1 MSRRMCVH
9 NIQCAFVFASACAC
23 SCMIAVSACMGKACG
38 FAKKI
43 QDRCMRDVTGLLLVS
58 CSYCGAARDNNAHA
72 RLWALFSSILACNI
86 CHQGRGTALLQ
97 LLRLRG
103 GGDARSSRGQQAHSS
118 VFLQDTERRKTQA
131 AYKQTADAAPVSE
144 RSPQEILDAAM
155 RREVDAFFSLSEQ
168 DTLFLCVC
176 VGGACG

>member
-23 SCMIAVSACMGKACG
+23 SCMIAVMCVHGKSMRVC
-38 FAKKI
+38 KKI
-43 QDRCMRDVTGLLLVS
+43 QDRCMRNVPGLLLR
-58 CSYCGAARDNNAHA
+58 CYLGGPARDTNAHA
-72 RLWALFSSILACNI
+72 RLWASFSSILACNI

-103 GGDARSSRGQQAHSS
+103 GGDARRSGGQQAHSS

-131 AYKQTADAAPVSE
+131 ACKQAADAAPVSE

-155 RREVDAFFSLSEQ
+155 RREVDAFFSLSQ
-168 DTLFLCVC
+168 RDTLFLCAC
-176 VGGACG
+176 VGGAGG

>member
-1 MSRRMCVH
+1 MRVC
-9 NIQCAFVFASACAC
+9 
-23 SCMIAVSACMGKACG
+23 
-38 FAKKI
+38 KKI

-58 CSYCGAARDNNAHA
+58 CSYCGAARDNNA
-72 RLWALFSSILACNI
+72 RLWARFSSILACNI

-103 GGDARSSRGQQAHSS
+103 GGDARSSGGQQAHSS

-131 AYKQTADAAPVSE
+131 SRKQTADAAPVSE

-155 RREVDAFFSLSEQ
+155 RREVDAFFFLSEQ
-168 DTLFLCVC
+168 DTLSVCVC
-176 VGGACG
+176 RGGVWLGVV